1 MNVGAGRVISTELAG
16 CECSCDW
23 EFHDGTPCRGPVAD
37 GTDMCWQCIVVCCAE
52 AEEARSVSGDL
63 EDIEMPAVEWEKRS
77 TSEHRAHRDSR
88 LVGLVTRPTRGVFWA
103 HRISSSPATDRL
115 EDHGPKTK
123 HRTLA
128 AAKAAIEQSAPPTSA
143 AAIG

>member
-1 MNVGAGRVISTELAG
+1 MS
-16 CECSCDW
+16 S
-23 EFHDGTPCRGPVAD
+23 
-37 GTDMCWQCIVVCCAE
+37 
-52 AEEARSVSGDL
+52 DL
-63 EDIEMPAVEWEKRS
+63 GAVEWEKLS
-77 TSEHRAHRDSR
+77 TSEHRARRDGR
-88 LVGLVTRPTRGVFWA
+88 LVGLVTRPPARGVFWA
-103 HRISSSPATDRL
+103 HRISWSPVTDRL

>member
-1 MNVGAGRVISTELAG
+1 M
-16 CECSCDW
+16 
-23 EFHDGTPCRGPVAD
+23 
-37 GTDMCWQCIVVCCAE
+37 
-52 AEEARSVSGDL
+52 SG
-63 EDIEMPAVEWEKRS
+63 EWEGMETSAIEWERHS
-77 TSEHRAHRDSR
+77 TFEHRARRDGR

-128 AAKAAIEQSAPPTSA
+128 AAKAAIEQSAPHTSA